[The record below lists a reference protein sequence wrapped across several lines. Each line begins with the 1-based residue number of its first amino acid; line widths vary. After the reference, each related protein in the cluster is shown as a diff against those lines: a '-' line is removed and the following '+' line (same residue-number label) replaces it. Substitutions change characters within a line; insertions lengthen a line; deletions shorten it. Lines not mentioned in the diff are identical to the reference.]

1 MKQTRRIDFL
11 SPACSGGNAKQAAKN
26 TAGALLL
33 AALVCLLVPVSP
45 GSAEILDR
53 VVATVNDGTI
63 TLSDLEEA
71 VELFEHQMRQAN
83 QQPLSTQDKKSL
95 ERRVLEDLIDKNLIE
110 SFAKKSGIEVGED
123 EIDRAIEEVLARAH
137 ITEAEL
143 KEALKEDG
151 LRYDEYRGQIRDQIM
166 KAKMVQREIRARVNI
181 TDEQIEEYY
190 LDHLEEFRAEEGV
203 VLLHILFPLPS
214 SPSPEEVLSSLE
226 EASRVREEILQG
238 TPFQEAARK
247 YSKDATAAQGGWLGF
262 FRKGSLS
269 PEMESGIQGL
279 QEGEISEPIRTPLG
293 IHLLMVQERTS
304 GDIRPLERVKESI
317 REKLFEEAAERQF
330 EDWRKELRKNA
341 HIEVFL

>member
-1 MKQTRRIDFL
+1 MSRTRIVDFPTAASL
-11 SPACSGGNAKQAAKN
+11 GGNAKQASSK
-26 TAGALLL
+26 AGFLFMPALL
-33 AALVCLLVPVSP
+33 CLLLPVPP
-45 GSAEILDR
+45 GSTEILDR

-83 QQPLSTQDKKSL
+83 QQPGSVQDRRAL

-110 SFAKKSGIEVGED
+110 GFAKKTGIEVAED
-123 EIDRAIEEVLARAH
+123 EVDRAIQEVLARAH
-137 ITEAEL
+137 ITEDEL
-143 KEALKEDG
+143 REALMEDG
-151 LRYDEYRGQIRDQIM
+151 LRYDEYRAQIRDQIM

-181 TDEQIEEYY
+181 TEAQIEGYY
-190 LDHLEEFRAEEGV
+190 LDHPEEFRAEEGV
-203 VLLHILFPLPS
+203 VLLHILFPLPNP
-214 SPSPEEVLSSLE
+214 PSPEELQAALE

-238 TPFQEAARK
+238 TPFQEAARR
-247 YSKDATAAQGGWLGF
+247 YSKDASAAQGGWLGF

-279 QEGEISEPIRTPLG
+279 QEGEVSEPVLTALG
-293 IHLLMVQERTS
+293 VHLLMVQERTS
-304 GDIRPLERVKESI
+304 GDLRPLEKVQESI